1 MGRNGSQWVDEF
13 GCFAQHRQYH
23 DGRRAAQRGFHEM
36 ILFLGANHFHTC
48 QHDVHPTSAGTAAP
62 PVKPPH
68 VLIAGAG
75 PVGLVSAL
83 TLATAGIAVTVFE
96 RNTAAAEDLRAST
109 FHPPTM
115 DMLARFG
122 ITDELL
128 PQGLVARYT
137 QQRDRK
143 DGLIAEF
150 DMALLAGETQY
161 PFRLQCEQWKLSRV
175 LMARLAKFPHVK
187 LIFGAEVASVTQDAD
202 SVRVDVNMNVD
213 VDVDALMGAS
223 SQTQRQ
229 TQSFSGDYLIGAD
242 GAWSAVRLALG
253 IEFEGFTYP
262 ERFLVVST
270 EFEFTDHF
278 PKLSYVNYVSDPQEW
293 CVLLRVPTLWRVLFP
308 TLADETDE
316 VVLSDVSIQ
325 ARLQNLLPQNESYQT
340 VHRTLY
346 KVHQRVAKE
355 FRRGRVILAGDAAH
369 INNPLGGMG
378 MNGGVQDAFNLSD
391 KLVDILNNG
400 ASDDLLDRYQR
411 QRRSVAIEYIN
422 ANTARNKKNIE
433 ERDPELRR
441 KTQDELRAIAAD
453 PVAAKA
459 YLRKTS
465 MIDALERAEAIT

>member
-1 MGRNGSQWVDEF
+1 MNSF
-13 GCFAQHRQYH
+13 SAAKPHAQ
-23 DGRRAAQRGFHEM
+23 
-36 ILFLGANHFHTC
+36 
-48 QHDVHPTSAGTAAP
+48 
-62 PVKPPH
+62 PH

-83 TLATAGIAVTVFE
+83 TLATAGVKVTVFE
-96 RNTAAAEDLRAST
+96 RALSAPEDLRAST
-109 FHPPTM
+109 FHPPTL

-122 ITDELL
+122 ISDDLL

-143 DGLIAEF
+143 EGLIAEF
-150 DMALLAGETQY
+150 DMSLLAGLTQHPY
-161 PFRLQCEQWKLSRV
+161 RLQCEQWKLNK
-175 LMARLAKFPHVK
+175 LLLDRLAKFPHATV
-187 LIFGAEVASVTQDAD
+187 LLGAALQSVEQNAD
-202 SVRVDVNMNVD
+202 SVDVKVDVNGD
-213 VDVDALMGAS
+213 V
-223 SQTQRQ
+223 QT
-229 TQSFSGDYLIGAD
+229 FMGDYLIGAD
-242 GAWSAVRLALG
+242 GAWSSVRQSLG

-270 EFEFTDHF
+270 EFEFADHF

-308 TLADETDE
+308 THPEESDEAVLTDE
-316 VVLSDVSIQ
+316 SIQ
-325 ARLQNLLPQNESYQT
+325 LRLQNLLPQATPYQT

-355 FRRGRVILAGDAAH
+355 FRRGRVLLAGDAAH

-378 MNGGVQDAFNLSD
+378 MNGGVHDAFNLGD
-391 KLVDILNNG
+391 KLVDILVNG
-400 ASDDLLDRYQR
+400 ADEALLDRYER

-433 ERDPELRR
+433 ERNPEARR
-441 KTQDELRAIAAD
+441 KTHDELRAIAANPD
-453 PVAAKA
+453 AARD

-465 MIDALERAEAIT
+465 MMDALERAEAIE

>member
-1 MGRNGSQWVDEF
+1 MLKNSKSVRHENHTTPAGNV
-13 GCFAQHRQYH
+13 AAAV
-23 DGRRAAQRGFHEM
+23 RAH
-36 ILFLGANHFHTC
+36 
-48 QHDVHPTSAGTAAP
+48 
-62 PVKPPH
+62 H

-96 RNTAAAEDLRAST
+96 RNTTAAEDLRAST

-128 PQGLVARYT
+128 PQGLIARYT

-150 DMALLAGETQY
+150 DMALLTGETQH
-161 PFRLQCEQWKLSRV
+161 PFRLQCEQWKLSRL
-175 LMARLAKFPHVK
+175 LMARLAKFPNVT
-187 LIFGAEVASVTQDAD
+187 LMFGADVGSVRQDAD
-202 SVRVDVNMNVD
+202 SVSVDVRK
-213 VDVDALMGAS
+213 GAG
-223 SQTQRQ
+223 SQTQ
-229 TQSFSGDYLIGAD
+229 TQSQTFSGDYLIGAD
-242 GAWSAVRLALG
+242 GSWSAVRQALG

-270 EFEFTDHF
+270 AFQFADHF

-308 TLADETDE
+308 TRADETDDA
-316 VVLSDVSIQ
+316 VLSDASIQ
-325 ARLQNLLPQNESYQT
+325 ARLQNLLPQSEPYQT

-378 MNGGVQDAFNLSD
+378 MNGGVQDAFNLCD

-400 ASDDLLDRYQR
+400 ASDTLLDRYQR

-433 ERDPELRR
+433 ERDPEARR
-441 KTQDELRAIAAD
+441 KTQDELRAIAAN
-453 PVAAKA
+453 PVAAKD